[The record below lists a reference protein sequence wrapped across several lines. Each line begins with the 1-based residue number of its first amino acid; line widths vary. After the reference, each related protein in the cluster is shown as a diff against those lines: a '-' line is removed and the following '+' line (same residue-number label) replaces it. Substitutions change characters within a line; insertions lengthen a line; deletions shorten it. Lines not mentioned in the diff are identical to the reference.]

1 VRARES
7 RGSMEKSF
15 GTLALGRLLI
25 AASSIALVACAS
37 ALPDSEVPN
46 DVEATTALIASAELD
61 ELTEKQRQYEQI
73 FREARQQ
80 GLVSG
85 GLRGALVGALI
96 SGEGAGAAAG
106 AILGAIIGSSYSV
119 VAAEKLLQER
129 EEFLNRQAIVDNVLN
144 AARSA
149 TDQTERDAQIVSSA
163 VEKYSKYSYEID
175 AATRQKVSAA
185 TVTVSRAVEL
195 RALVIEESLQE
206 ATISE
211 NDAQEIRLLLNRQ
224 IDALTRIRALQ
235 NTWNS
240 EANE

>member
-1 VRARES
+1 MTKTSE
-7 RGSMEKSF
+7 
-15 GTLALGRLLI
+15 TLGLGRMLMI
-25 AASSIALVACAS
+25 ASCGVLVACAS
-37 ALPDSEVPN
+37 DTRDTSIPVEI
-46 DVEATTALIASAELD
+46 EATSPQVDQGELD
-61 ELTEKQRQYEQI
+61 ALTAKQRQYEQI

-106 AILGAIIGSSYSV
+106 AILGAIIGSNYSV

-144 AARSA
+144 AARTA
-149 TDQTERDAQIVSSA
+149 TDQTEQDAQIVTNA
-163 VEKYSKYSYEID
+163 VEKYSKYSMD
-175 AATRQKVSAA
+175 VDPMTREKVSAA
-185 TVTVSRAVEL
+185 TVAVTRAVEL

-206 ATISE
+206 ANISE
-211 NDAQEIRLLLNRQ
+211 TEVQEIRLLLNRQ
-224 IDALTRIRALQ
+224 IDALSRIRALQ
-235 NTWNS
+235 NSWAS

>member
-1 VRARES
+1 
-7 RGSMEKSF
+7 MENTF
-15 GTLALGRLLI
+15 GTIALGRLLL
-25 AASSIALVACAS
+25 AASSLALVACAS
-37 ALPDSEVPN
+37 DLPDSEVPN
-46 DVEATTALIASAELD
+46 ELEVTTPLIDVTTPAIEMGELD
-61 ELTEKQRQYEQI
+61 ELIEKQTRYEQI

-149 TDQTERDAQIVSSA
+149 TDQTEQDAQIVNSA
-163 VEKYSKYSYEID
+163 VEKYSKYSFEID
-175 AATRQKVSAA
+175 EATRQQVSAA

-206 ATISE
+206 AKISE
-211 NDAQEIRLLLNRQ
+211 NDAQEIRVLLNRQ
-224 IDALTRIRALQ
+224 MNALTRIRTLQ

-240 EANE
+240 EADE

>member
-1 VRARES
+1 
-7 RGSMEKSF
+7 MEKTF
-15 GTLALGRLLI
+15 ETIALGRLLI
-25 AASSIALVACAS
+25 AASSISLVACAS
-37 ALPDSEVPN
+37 TLPDSDVPN
-46 DVEATTALIASAELD
+46 DVESTAALIASADLD
-61 ELTEKQRQYEQI
+61 ELTEKQSQYEQI

-149 TDQTERDAQIVSSA
+149 TDQTERDAQTVSSA
-163 VEKYSKYSYEID
+163 VDKYSKYSFEID
-175 AATRQKVSAA
+175 AETRQKMLAA

-206 ATISE
+206 ATLSE
-211 NDAQEIRLLLNRQ
+211 NDAREIRLLLNRQ